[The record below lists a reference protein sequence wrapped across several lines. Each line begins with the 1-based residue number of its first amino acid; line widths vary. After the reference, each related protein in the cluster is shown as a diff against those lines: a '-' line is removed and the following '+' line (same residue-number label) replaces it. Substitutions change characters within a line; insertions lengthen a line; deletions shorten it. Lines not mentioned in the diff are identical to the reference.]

1 MFPARVV
8 GAGEKV
14 FNLVSIGAET
24 NFFDDVTFRFQ
35 QGIPFGCPGYLNGT
49 LEMQMRQEQAQAQ
62 LLLNVT
68 GSG

>member
-24 NFFDDVTFRFQ
+24 NFFTHK
-35 QGIPFGCPGYLNGT
+35 PKL
-49 LEMQMRQEQAQAQ
+49 
-62 LLLNVT
+62 
-68 GSG
+68 